1 MRKPIVENVD
11 KWVNHYKSMAEGK
24 IPFEDMYI
32 LNQKGRGL
40 GNKNKSQVICKIQ
53 KGNTPTIFSAQLVSP
68 VAQGINQAESMVKKK
83 KAVIK
88 RKKTT
93 KRCQSGKITKRKAPP
108 KKGRKSSKKKTNSK
122 KKKDIFG

>member
-40 GNKNKSQVICKIQ
+40 GNKNKSKVIYKIQ
-53 KGNTPTIFSAQLVSP
+53 KGSTPTISAQLVSP
-68 VAQGINQAESMVKKK
+68 AAQGINQAESMVKKK
-83 KAVIK
+83 KAAIK

-93 KRCQSGKITKRKAPP
+93 KRRQSGKITKRKAPQ
-108 KKGRKSSKKKTNSK
+108 KKGRSK
-122 KKKDIFG
+122 KKKTTSRKKKRDIFG

>member
-1 MRKPIVENVD
+1 MRKAIVEN
-11 KWVNHYKSMAEGK
+11 VNHYKSMAEGK

-40 GNKNKSQVICKIQ
+40 GNKNKSQVIYKIQ
-53 KGNTPTIFSAQLVSP
+53 KGNTPTISAQLVSP

-83 KAVIK
+83 KAAIK

-93 KRCQSGKITKRKAPP
+93 KRHQSGKITKRKAPP
-108 KKGRKSSKKKTNSK
+108 KKGRKSSKKKTNRK
-122 KKKDIFG
+122 KKKDFFR